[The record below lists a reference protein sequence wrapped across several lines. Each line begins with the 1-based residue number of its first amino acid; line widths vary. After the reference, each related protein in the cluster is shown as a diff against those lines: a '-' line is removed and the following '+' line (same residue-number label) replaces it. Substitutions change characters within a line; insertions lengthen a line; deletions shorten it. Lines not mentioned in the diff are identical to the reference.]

1 MLGINI
7 KYEEDQG
14 WDRDPQILPG
24 GMNQHYQSA
33 GRGEGSGVAHA
44 RAYIWAREQH
54 RLQAAIADVD
64 RVLVRADEGARLLP
78 QHGRHVPGRDDRP
91 REPHLTSCPS
101 STIRCASPG

>member
-14 WDRDPQILPG
+14 RDRDPQILPG

-44 RAYIWAREQH
+44 RAYI
-54 RLQAAIADVD
+54 
-64 RVLVRADEGARLLP
+64 
-78 QHGRHVPGRDDRP
+78 
-91 REPHLTSCPS
+91 
-101 STIRCASPG
+101 